1 MKTPILTIEH
11 PYSAFGQGELLAA
24 AGGVPVVDSL
34 DAATSYLESVCA
46 GLRSLMNV
54 SECTHEA
61 TLVYLAADAAL
72 ALIYASHAGVEAA
85 QSKDGAA

>member
-11 PYSAFGQGELLAA
+11 PYSVFGQGELLSA
-24 AGGVPVVDSL
+24 AGGVPVADSL

-46 GLRSLMNV
+46 GLRSLMTV
-54 SECTHEA
+54 TECTHEA

-72 ALIYASHAGVEAA
+72 ALVYASHAGIEAA
-85 QSKDGAA
+85 ISEGGAA

>member
-1 MKTPILTIEH
+1 MNSQLQTIEH
-11 PYSAFGQGELLAA
+11 PFSGSGRAEVFSAT
-24 AGGVPVVDSL
+24 GGVPVADSL

-54 SECTHEA
+54 TECTHEA

-72 ALIYASHAGVEAA
+72 ALVYASHAGIEAA
-85 QSKDGAA
+85 MIEEGAQ